1 MNLLAI
7 ETSAQICAAALFLEG
22 HLAAECRTNLKNAHA
37 SVLFHQIETVLHMAK
52 TTASELSA
60 VAVSIGP
67 GSFTGLRIGLAAA
80 KGLALARE
88 IPLIGVPSLEAMVW
102 RLPPV
107 DQTIYVLRKSR
118 ADEYYLADYRFIG
131 GKPQSIG
138 KIQLLRGADL
148 AAEFTGPCLIILDAD
163 GEAVKLPEN
172 CRVIPNFLPSA
183 EAVGLAALPRFAAGD
198 FMDLDASEP
207 FYLQDFIAGK
217 PRPLEAT
224 ANAHT

>member
-7 ETSAQICAAALFLEG
+7 ETSGQICAAALFLEG
-22 HLAAECRTNLKNAHA
+22 RLAAECRTNLKNVHA
-37 SVLFHQIETVLHMAK
+37 SVLFQQIETVLHMGK
-52 TTASELSA
+52 TTASALSA

-102 RLPPV
+102 RLPPAAE
-107 DQTIYVLRKSR
+107 TIYVLRRSR

-131 GKPQSIG
+131 EKPQPIG
-138 KIQLLRGADL
+138 KIQLLRGAEL
-148 AAEFTGPCLIILDAD
+148 AAALTGPCLLIGDVDEKVA
-163 GEAVKLPEN
+163 KLPDT
-172 CRVIPNFLPSA
+172 CRFVPNFLPSA

-198 FMDLDASEP
+198 FMDLDAGEP
-207 FYLQDFIAGK
+207 LYLQDFIAGK
-217 PRPLEAT
+217 PRPLETT
-224 ANAHT
+224 ANAHA